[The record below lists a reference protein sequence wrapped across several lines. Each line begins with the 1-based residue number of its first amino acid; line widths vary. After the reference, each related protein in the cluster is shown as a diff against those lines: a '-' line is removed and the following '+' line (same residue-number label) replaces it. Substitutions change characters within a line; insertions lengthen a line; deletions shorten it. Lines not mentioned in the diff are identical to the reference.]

1 MTAFFDIRFKSSVA
15 KDLRSIPPT
24 DVARILD
31 TLNDL
36 QNNPRQ
42 TNAQPL
48 TGRDAWRVRIGRYR
62 AIYTIND
69 DTLIIEVIKVGHRK
83 DIDR

>member
-1 MTAFFDIRFKSSVA
+1 MTAFFDIRFKSPVA
-15 KDLRSIPPT
+15 KDLRSIPPK

-36 QNNPRQ
+36 QNNPLP

-48 TGRDAWRVRIGRYR
+48 IGRGDWRVHIGRYR
-62 AIYTIND
+62 ATYTVND
-69 DTLIIEVIKVGHRK
+69 DNLIIEVIKVGYRK
-83 DIDR
+83 DTYR

>member
-1 MTAFFDIRFKSSVA
+1 MTAFFDIRFKSSVV
-15 KDLRSIPPT
+15 KDLRSILRM

-36 QNNPRQ
+36 QNNPRP

-48 TGRDAWRVRIGRYR
+48 TGRDALRVRLGRYR
-62 AIYTIND
+62 ATYSIND
-69 DTLIIEVIKVGHRK
+69 DNLIVEIVKGGHRK
-83 DIDR
+83 DIYR

>member
-1 MTAFFDIRFKSSVA
+1 MTAFFDIRFKSPVA
-15 KDLRSIPPT
+15 KDLTSIPPT
-24 DVARILD
+24 DVARTLD
-31 TLNDL
+31 TLNNL

-48 TGRDAWRVRIGRYR
+48 TGRDAWTVRIGRYR

>member
-1 MTAFFDIRFKSSVA
+1 MTAFFDIRFKSPVA

-24 DVARILD
+24 DVARTLD

-36 QNNPRQ
+36 QNNPQ
-42 TNAQPL
+42 QANAQPL
-48 TGRDAWRVRIGRYR
+48 TGRDAWRVQIGRYR

-69 DTLIIEVIKVGHRK
+69 DNLIIEVIKVGHRK
-83 DIDR
+83 DIYR